1 MTALAKTFL
10 AKNFLAKTFLN
21 AVSADQ
27 TDIDMLRTIAL
38 FCGAGLLVSVLVAA
52 GLTWLPAEPQS
63 LNVMDWI

>member
-1 MTALAKTFL
+1 MTALAKTVL

-38 FCGAGLLVSVLVAA
+38 FCGVGLLVSVLVAA
-52 GLTWLPAEPQS
+52 GLTWLPTEPQS

>member
-1 MTALAKTFL
+1 MTALAKTVL
-10 AKNFLAKTFLN
+10 AKNFLAKTLLN

-38 FCGAGLLVSVLVAA
+38 FCGVGLLVSVLVAA
-52 GLTWLPAEPQS
+52 GLTWLPTEPQS